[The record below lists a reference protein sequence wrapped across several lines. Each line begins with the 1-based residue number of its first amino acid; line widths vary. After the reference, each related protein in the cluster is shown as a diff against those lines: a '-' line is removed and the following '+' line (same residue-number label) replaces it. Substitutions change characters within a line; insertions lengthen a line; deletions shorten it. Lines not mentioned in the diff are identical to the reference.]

1 MRAHHGAVHPGRTLL
16 ALAVGLGLVLGALGI
31 VTIAA
36 PEAAPFILLAAFAA
50 EAIGAVVLYVV
61 QRRHHW

>member
-1 MRAHHGAVHPGRTLL
+1 
-16 ALAVGLGLVLGALGI
+16 VLGALGI